1 MLRLATDEDFNGRIV
16 RGILR
21 RLPEA
26 DLLRIQEVGLSGAA
40 DQDVLDFAASEGRLL
55 LTHDAKTMPRYA
67 YERVAS
73 GLVVPGVVVCRQDVP
88 IRQVIDD
95 IVLLAECSEEGEWER
110 QVIYLPL

>member
-16 RGILR
+16 RGVLR

-26 DLLRIQEVGLSGAA
+26 DLLPIQEVGLSGAA
-40 DQDVLDFAASEGRLL
+40 DQDVLDYAASEGRLL

-73 GLVVPGVVVCRQDVP
+73 GLALAGVVVCRQDVP

-95 IVLLAECSEEGEWER
+95 IVLLAECSEEGEWEG